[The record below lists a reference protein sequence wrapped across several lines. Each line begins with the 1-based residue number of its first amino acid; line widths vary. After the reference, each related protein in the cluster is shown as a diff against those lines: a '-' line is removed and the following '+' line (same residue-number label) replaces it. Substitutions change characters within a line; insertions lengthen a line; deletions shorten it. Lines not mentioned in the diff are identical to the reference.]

1 MDPSAVLGAT
11 SKLFKNE
18 KMKIAFVAL
27 QLGYL
32 TYKFFQNKKEIQH
45 SKVLNK

>member
-1 MDPSAVLGAT
+1 MDPSTLIGAT
-11 SKLFKNE
+11 SKLFKND

-32 TYKFFQNKKEIQH
+32 TYKFIQNKKEMQYREIE
-45 SKVLNK
+45 NR

>member
-1 MDPSAVLGAT
+1 MNPTTLIGAAST
-11 SKLFKNE
+11 LFKND

-32 TYKFFQNKKEIQH
+32 TYKFVQNKKELQH
-45 SKVLNK
+45 QNIEN